1 MAASSHLV
9 ALFNAPSLHVPP
21 PCHLGTQIH
30 VGEDLSAPSSTA
42 QSHPTLS
49 PFLNV
54 SAASSKS
61 PPNEDLLVRSLDLS
75 THSLD
80 DHTSPSHPHTI
91 PPGVT
96 NSPVPGDTSPI
107 ASAPGDTVIAACA
120 LHTLSSLPLPAPTTN
135 LASPSHDVD
144 PVSLSVHQME
154 SAQVAGSATSGSV
167 GQWEGALM

>member
-1 MAASSHLV
+1 MSSWDLE
-9 ALFNAPSLHVPP
+9 
-21 PCHLGTQIH
+21 PCWG
-30 VGEDLSAPSSTA
+30 DFPAPSSTA
-42 QSHPTLS
+42 LLCTTLP
-49 PFLNV
+49 PFLIV
-54 SAASSKS
+54 AAVPSNG
-61 PPNEDLLVRSLDLS
+61 PPNEDLLVHSLDLS
-75 THSLD
+75 THFLD
-80 DHTSPSHPHTI
+80 DHTFPSHPHTI